1 MSEARARTGERGRLL
16 VVEDKAASRE
26 TLCRYVA
33 QLGHVRLVLRRRELA
48 GRAGNTY
55 GSEAFAVELDG
66 HRDAPQAR
74 AALVVV
80 QRVAPA

>member
-33 QLGHVRLVLRRRELA
+33 QLGHDVTAAENGRTALGLLRQEGPLA
-48 GRAGNTY
+48 VGRAL
-55 GSEAFAVELDG
+55 LDL
-66 HRDAPQAR
+66 HDD
-74 AALVVV
+74 
-80 QRVAPA
+80 